1 MSGRTTA
8 EVVMNEKRR
17 EDRLRA
23 CGPSVSRWDWSVARD
38 LEAFGMFLPRSGVPR
53 TR

>member
-1 MSGRTTA
+1 MSGRTTD

-23 CGPSVSRWDWSVARD
+23 CGPSVSRWDWPVARD